1 MNLVKYQAP
10 VLSIPYGFPPRRN
23 DRSKAAVGKFISQN
37 KLEAKGKNNII
48 KILNGTQYNL
58 INKLQSTSI
67 TRVHMC
73 LPVLPHHQESEKW
86 NTCYALNF

>member
-1 MNLVKYQAP
+1 MKLVKYRAP
-10 VLSIPYGFPPRRN
+10 VLSIPYGFPLRRN
-23 DRSKAAVGKFISQN
+23 GRSKAAVGNFISQN

-48 KILNGTQYNL
+48 KILNGTRYNL

-67 TRVHMC
+67 TQVHMC

-86 NTCYALNF
+86 NTCYALSS